1 MLQVLLLI
9 ILILINAFF
18 SASEIALISLN
29 KTKVKFKA
37 KKGDKKAKKILH
49 LLENPST
56 FLATI
61 QIGITLAGFLASAFA
76 ADNFADKI
84 AINFS
89 SLNISYSL
97 LKTIMVILVTI
108 ILSYFTLV
116 FGELVPKKIAMKS
129 PYKIAYLFINS
140 ITIISKIAS
149 PFIFILTKS
158 TNIVTRLLKIKEE
171 KVDMLTEEDIKLL
184 INESLNK
191 GLIEERETKF
201 IFNVFEFNDT
211 TIEEIMTPKKDM
223 IIINVN
229 DSFKD
234 IYETI
239 KECKYTRLPVYSKTK
254 DNIVGILN
262 VKEIILN
269 YSKDEEV
276 TDIKKLL
283 RKPFFTKLENKID
296 DVFKEM
302 QDKNEAM
309 AIVKSNKKVVGL
321 VTLEDLVEEIVGNIF
336 DEYDESDDK

>member
-9 ILILINAFF
+9 ILIFINAFF

-29 KTKVKFKA
+29 KTKIKFKA
-37 KKGDKKAKKILH
+37 KKGDKKAKKILY
-49 LLENPST
+49 LLENPSK

-84 AINFS
+84 AVHFS
-89 SLNISYSL
+89 YLNISYSV
-97 LKTIMVILVTI
+97 LKTIMVIFVTI
-108 ILSYFTLV
+108 VLSYFTLV

-129 PYKIAYLFINS
+129 PYKLAYSFINY
-140 ITIISKIAS
+140 IIVILKFSS
-149 PFIFILTKS
+149 PFVFILTKS
-158 TNIVTRLLKIKEE
+158 TNFITKLLKVKEE
-171 KVDMLTEEDIKLL
+171 RVDMLNEEDIKLL
-184 INESLNK
+184 ITESLNK
-191 GLIEERETKF
+191 GLLEERETKL

-211 TIEEIMTPKKDM
+211 TIKEIMTPKKEM
-223 IIINVN
+223 IIININ

-234 IYETI
+234 IYEII
-239 KECKYTRLPVYSKTK
+239 KLNKYTRLPVYSKTK
-254 DNIVGILN
+254 DNIIGILN

-269 YSKDEEV
+269 YAKDEEI

-283 RKPFFTKLENKID
+283 RKPFFTKFENKID